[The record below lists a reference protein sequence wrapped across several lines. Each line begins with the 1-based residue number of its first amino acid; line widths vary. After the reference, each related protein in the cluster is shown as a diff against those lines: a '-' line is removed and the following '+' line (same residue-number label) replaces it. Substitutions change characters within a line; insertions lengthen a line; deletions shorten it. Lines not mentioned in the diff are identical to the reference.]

1 MTDLIVEAQGTCSQ
15 NSNRWAK
22 FPGTVGKYPAT
33 SESQQRDSDK
43 PAGRCPTHRLSTP
56 TLKMTKKR
64 RNGGRNKKG
73 RGHVN
78 FMRCSNC
85 SRCVPKDKAI
95 KRFTVRNM
103 VESAAVRDISEAS
116 VYQEYAIPKLYI
128 KIAYCVSCAIHSHVV
143 RVRSRE
149 GRRNRAPPPRIRWKD
164 GKKVNPAV
172 AAAEDAKAG
181 AKA

>member
-1 MTDLIVEAQGTCSQ
+1 
-15 NSNRWAK
+15 NN
-22 FPGTVGKYPAT
+22 
-33 SESQQRDSDK
+33 
-43 PAGRCPTHRLSTP
+43 
-56 TLKMTKKR
+56 
-64 RNGGRNKKG
+64 GRNKKG

-78 FMRCSNC
+78 FVRCSNC

-149 GRRNRAPPPRIRWKD
+149 GRRNRAPPPRVRWKD

-172 AAAEDAKAG
+172 AAAEEAKAAAARG
-181 AKA
+181 A